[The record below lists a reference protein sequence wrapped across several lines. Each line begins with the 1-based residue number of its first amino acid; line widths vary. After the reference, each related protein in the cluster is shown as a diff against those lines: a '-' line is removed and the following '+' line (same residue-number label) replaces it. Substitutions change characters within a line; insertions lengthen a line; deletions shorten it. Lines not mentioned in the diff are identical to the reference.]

1 MAPAVGGGIWASRRV
16 RAWHCAL
23 CLLARK
29 YGAALSPCTNQ
40 DSLRGSQRPLGD
52 VVTNSPMRLLMVEDS
67 EDDARLLYSEL
78 ARTNGN
84 ITYLRV
90 DCADDMRMALLESE
104 WDIVISDHSMP
115 GFSSLEA
122 LDLLKE
128 CGKDI
133 PFIIYSGDVSEHVE
147 VAAMCSG
154 AQDSIVKG
162 NVARLLPAMERE
174 IHGAAVRRAKEQA
187 DARVHKLAFYDSLT
201 GLPNRNLFCDHVSHK
216 LAQAE
221 GQPVTVYVLD
231 IDRFLRVNNC
241 FGHQVGDALIRQ
253 VAQRLQECVP
263 EEGMVARLGSDEF
276 ALFLGNSASDDQA
289 CAAAEQI
296 RRTFATPFTQGTLEF
311 HISLSIG
318 IAASSRD
325 GQEVPELLINA
336 ETAMFRAKTLGGNNY
351 QIYACEMGDTASAQL
366 VLESALRKAVERDE
380 LLLEYQPNLNAA
392 NGRLTGV
399 EALVRWR
406 HPELGVLAPDEFI
419 PLANESG
426 LITEIGAWV
435 LQTACRQARAWHD
448 AGFLELTMA
457 VNVSA
462 VQFWQPGLV
471 QTVAQ
476 ALADTGID
484 PQCLELEITE
494 SVLMR
499 NADTTVATLQ
509 TLKNMR
515 VKISID
521 DFGTGYSSLNYLRRF
536 PIDILKIDKSFSCD
550 VIGNAES
557 AAIVQAIGALAR
569 GLGLMTVAEG
579 VETVEQLDFFR
590 KQRCDRVQG
599 FLFSAPRSVEDITEM
614 LYERQG
620 VHARRHMETAAWD
633 RFSGNRVG
641 QFPTQKFAQGAA

>member
-1 MAPAVGGGIWASRRV
+1 
-16 RAWHCAL
+16 
-23 CLLARK
+23 
-29 YGAALSPCTNQ
+29 
-40 DSLRGSQRPLGD
+40 
-52 VVTNSPMRLLMVEDS
+52 MRILMVEDS

-78 ARTNGN
+78 ARTSGN
-84 ITYLRV
+84 ISYLRV
-90 DCADDMRMALLESE
+90 DNPDDMRAALIDSE

-154 AQDSIVKG
+154 AQDSITKG

-201 GLPNRNLFCDHVSHK
+201 GLPNRNLFCDHVSRK
-216 LAQAE
+216 LQQAE
-221 GQPVTVYVLD
+221 GRSVTVYVLD
-231 IDRFLRVNNC
+231 VDRFLRVNNC
-241 FGHQVGDALIRQ
+241 FGHKVGDALIRQ
-253 VAQRLQECVP
+253 VAERLQECVP
-263 EEGMVARLGSDEF
+263 EDGMVARLGSDEF
-276 ALFLGNSASDDQA
+276 AVFLGNIAGDDQA
-289 CAAAEQI
+289 RVAAEQI
-296 RRTFATPFTQGTLEF
+296 RQAFAQPFVQGKLEF

-325 GQEVPELLINA
+325 GQDVPELLINA
-336 ETAMFRAKTLGGNNY
+336 ETAMFQAKTLGGNNY
-351 QIYACEMGDTASAQL
+351 QTYACEMGDTAGAQL
-366 VLESALRKAVERDE
+366 VLESALRKAVERNE
-380 LLLEYQPNLNAA
+380 LLVEYQPSLDAA
-392 NGRLTGV
+392 DGRLTGV

-406 HPELGVLAPDEFI
+406 HPELGVLVPDEFI

-426 LITEIGAWV
+426 LITEIGTWV
-435 LQTACRQARAWHD
+435 LRTACRQARAWHD
-448 AGFLELTMA
+448 AGFPGLTMA

-462 VQFWQPGLV
+462 VQFWQPGLI

-476 ALADTGID
+476 VLDDTGID

-499 NADTTVATLQ
+499 NADATVATLQ

-515 VKISID
+515 IKISID

-569 GLGLMTVAEG
+569 GLGLKTVAEG
-579 VETVEQLDFFR
+579 VETAEQLEFFR

-599 FLFSAPRSVEDITEM
+599 FLFSAPRSAEDISEM
-614 LYERQG
+614 LDEQRSAQ
-620 VHARRHMETAAWD
+620 APPQADSAAQDRSTA
-633 RFSGNRVG
+633 NRVG
-641 QFPTQKFAQGAA
+641 QLPTQEFAQGAV